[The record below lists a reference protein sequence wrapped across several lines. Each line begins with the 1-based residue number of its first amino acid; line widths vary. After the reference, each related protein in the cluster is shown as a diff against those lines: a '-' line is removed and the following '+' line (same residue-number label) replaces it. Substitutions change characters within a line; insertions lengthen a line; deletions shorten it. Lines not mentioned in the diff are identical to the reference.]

1 MSRPKRQRVAK
12 TPRQRSNLTF
22 IKSEVPVPESAAA
35 VPEDIFASQY
45 YDGTGG
51 TGDILA
57 PPYDFGLLEQLVER
71 NSTLGPCIA
80 AYTVNIDGT
89 GYTITHNGE
98 EVDSLNPVVGSE
110 QFFDLFGEI
119 SPGKTLL
126 TLRQETRVTLETTGN
141 AFLEVVRNIDNEITF
156 INLLPTSSMR
166 LVRLGEPHTV
176 RRYFRR
182 NGKIVPL
189 TFSVRERAFAQ
200 VINMQT
206 IYFREF
212 GTSQDIH
219 KSSGEWTTDK
229 LSLTERGN
237 EIIHLTVNKAANSL
251 YGVPR
256 WINQTPSVM
265 GSREAEEANLQSVA
279 TGGLHAA
286 WVFLT
291 GGYLDPSVRKQ
302 FENLN
307 DADAKAKLGVAIVE
321 VMSAGGGID
330 GRESNPGVAVHKFGS
345 ESSKDAMYEKYDD
358 KTHRKIIS
366 AFRLHGLF
374 IGEADSINR
383 ATAEVIYALTEA
395 QVFRPERDEYDEKW
409 NMTVMAALDPTGSF
423 KFHSNPIVLKFVLEQ
438 LKASEL
444 VKGVEG
450 VEVAAWI
457 SNINKISG
465 TSFVYEEPVE
475 VETRDGSEETRDE
488 SEETP
493 DGSEDT
499 PDGSEETPEDL
510 AKSFWTNG
518 AKSFN
523 MSLVEELTDSEQ
535 TRFYKH
541 VALLTLPGAHRD
553 LKGAVELIKC
563 ECGGTH

>member
-12 TPRQRSNLTF
+12 IPRQQSNLTF

-35 VPEDIFASQY
+35 VPEDIFAGQY
-45 YDGTGG
+45 YDGSGG

-89 GYTITHNGE
+89 GYTIAHNGE
-98 EVDSLNPVVGSE
+98 EVNPLNPVVGSE
-110 QFFDLFGEI
+110 QFFDLFGEV

-126 TLRQETRVTLETTGN
+126 TLRQETRATLETTGN
-141 AFLEVVRNIDNEITF
+141 AFIEVVRNIDNEITF

-176 RRYFRR
+176 VRDFRR
-182 NGKIVPL
+182 SGKVVPL
-189 TFSVRERAFAQ
+189 TFSARERAFAQ
-200 VINMQT
+200 VINTQT

-212 GTSQDIH
+212 GTYQDIH
-219 KSSGEWTTDK
+219 KSGGEWTTDK

-237 EIIHLTVNKAANSL
+237 EIIHLTVNKAANSS

-256 WINQTPSVM
+256 WINQIPSVM

-291 GGYLDPSVRKQ
+291 GGCLEPAVRKQ

-307 DADAKAKLGVAIVE
+307 AADAKSKLGVAIVE
-321 VMSAGGGID
+321 VMSAGGGSID
-330 GRESNPGVAVHKFGS
+330 TVGHNPGVTVHKFGS

-358 KTHRKIIS
+358 KTHRKILS

-395 QVFRPERDEYDEKW
+395 QAFKPERDEYDEKW
-409 NMTVMAALDPTGSF
+409 NMTIMAALDPTGAF

-438 LKASEL
+438 LKASDL
-444 VKGVEG
+444 VKGVDG

-457 SNINKISG
+457 SNINKIAG

-475 VETRDGSEETRDE
+475 VET
-488 SEETP
+488 
-493 DGSEDT
+493 
-499 PDGSEETPEDL
+499 PDGSEESPEDL
-510 AKSFWTNG
+510 AKSFWTKG
-518 AKSFN
+518 VKSFN
-523 MSLVEELTDSEQ
+523 MSQLEELTSSEQ

-541 VALLTLPGAHRD
+541 AALLTLPGAHHD

-563 ECGGTH
+563 ECGETH